1 MIGEWREINERFD
14 AIKDHKPKAAKKL
27 NELGEILASAY
38 ELDPERADEMWQYLV
53 ELNVSE
59 EPANAKFYIAQVF
72 NKLTGFLDPEDATTL
87 LALTPERVQLMV
99 LYGYDGGTLWHCLST
114 LVKGFLKLN
123 NLDNCM
129 ITIGY
134 FFEKFGGLY
143 SGHDSLL
150 SVAKNSI
157 SNAHELAKES
167 DEHKEIEESFLRE
180 LASIDH
186 EQIQAYAQ
194 IMLIKFGYDECD
206 DIGELLDLTI
216 EHKLPEEFMYFLWQ
230 RRSELSVETI
240 IDKWLDY
247 VNQMDDGD
255 KLPQPNFYEEDEEDS
270 DTYEGSKM
278 DFFVTLM
285 KNNDDLLQAYFNNA
299 SDLTRGLI
307 YYWITAG
314 DWERFTRYV
323 AQILVNVPAENFEYS
338 HAWRMLDNFLSVYFY
353 SEYMDSTDNYGR
365 SYKIINEKNI
375 EQLKTALA
383 NISAITVGCPCH
395 DEFHATV
402 KNFMEKASGNIDALT
417 EAGFDDVVD
426 TRTAEEKFK
435 DYVHK
440 FLQSG
445 QLVHDR
451 RSSEYR
457 RIEEAMREELRK
469 AEDAD
474 GDSHVIHIDI
484 SGLVKKAVFERLLKE
499 GKVTEAMRD
508 EFIGT
513 ESSADEEKDE
523 KVDKQLEYAYLHAL
537 DDEISEFYF
546 LHCRGEYHRK
556 AEMIRACILKDDV
569 TRAVELVDLMLQTE
583 SYDDYAELN
592 GWSAEARLVVT
603 ELVSRFDKTGLYDW
617 QAEQATDEQLATAV
631 QLIERIIV
639 HLPGD
644 EADTAKAA
652 LLKISRTDSDNDE
665 YVNDILQQVEDYTTF
680 PKPRGKGGAPN
691 INRMSQNIHNSFE
704 LLARMGRL
712 DVISKIIGRFAEVKD
727 VLAPVSFDSW
737 ISHLVRSLSDE
748 DFYKVYKMNHEV
760 FEAWLEFK
768 PRDWDITAVAGKLGK
783 FCAHNEFIEFR
794 DMVFAHYGAI
804 DGIDDCFEFT
814 SENTETQM
822 LYDGDSITLKL
833 DFVEVHQGHHHGERG
848 VNYAEIHLLSTGKAE
863 EIDSVRLLK
872 CEVNGIEDPDCR
884 CGWSD
889 FDDDESAKGFSIYGY
904 DEDDND
910 VTLYSDF
917 FEKNPIRR
925 IDTIVLQFAAYDE
938 DGKVIETF
946 SEMVIKF
953 DAETGTYRVTEQA
966 KHIQTMLE
974 LTPPDEEDD
983 DDEEDT
989 GITATLSLSFGSD
1002 DDDDADGD
1010 EEDEE
1015 EFEDITFFDNG
1026 DIRIDFCGVEFDS
1039 DDDTVKLKFWI
1050 DSNSDQDFNIYAK
1063 DLTINGELHETFSSI
1078 AEISSYDSDFYYLDI
1093 SDVEDIEYFDID
1105 SIHFS
1110 VEIDDEDNEALFET
1124 DFIKITCD
1132 TICETFEAQQ
1142 LTNGNATAASISDDD
1157 EDDEDDEENTGTDE
1171 VSFEDITFYDENSV
1185 HMEFCGVIFEDE
1197 TLSLK
1202 FWVNNMRD
1210 EEIKL
1215 FAMNVTVNGNQCSE
1229 FTNIASYEANEYA
1242 YCVMNISDSFGIDYD
1257 DIRTIDFYVEIDD
1270 DGCTRMFDAPEI
1282 HISCN
1287 PYAETF
1293 SVSIPGVTASNSS
1306 LVEEPTTTIASSTN
1320 DSDINEDDV
1329 NEFNRLFEA
1338 YKNISED

>member
-180 LASIDH
+180 IASIDH

-206 DIGELLDLTI
+206 DIEELLDLTI

-499 GKVTEAMRD
+499 GKVTEDMRD

-631 QLIERIIV
+631 QLIERIIA

-727 VLAPVSFDSW
+727 VLAPVRFDSW

-833 DFVEVHQGHHHGERG
+833 DFVEVHQGHHHGDRG

-872 CEVNGIEDPDCR
+872 CEVNGIEDSDCR

-966 KHIQTMLE
+966 KHIQTMIE
-974 LTPPDEEDD
+974 LTLPDEEDD

-989 GITATLSLSFGSD
+989 GITATLSLSFGSDD

-1078 AEISSYDSDFYYLDI
+1078 AEISSYDSDFYYLEI
-1093 SDVEDIEYFDID
+1093 TDVDDVEYFDID
-1105 SIHFS
+1105 SIHFC

-1132 TICETFEAQQ
+1132 TICETFEAQKF
-1142 LTNGNATAASISDDD
+1142 TNENATDGSEVDDDDDD
-1157 EDDEDDEENTGTDE
+1157 EEDDDLELEEA
-1171 VSFEDITFYDENSV
+1171 SFEDITFYDENSF
-1185 HMEFCGVIFEDE
+1185 HMEFCGVVFEDE

-1215 FAMNVTVNGNQCSE
+1215 FAMNVTINGNQCTE

-1242 YCVMNISDSFGIDYD
+1242 YCLMNISDSFGVDYD
-1257 DIRTIDFYVEIDD
+1257 DIRTIDFYIEIDD
-1270 DGCTRMFDAPEI
+1270 DTCTRMFDAPEI
-1282 HISCN
+1282 HIACN

-1293 SVSIPGVTASNSS
+1293 SVSIPGIFTTDTRT
-1306 LVEEPTTTIASSTN
+1306 VEEPAATSALSTSN
-1320 DSDINEDDV
+1320 SDINEDDV
-1329 NEFNRLFEA
+1329 DEFNRLFEA
-1338 YKNISED
+1338 YKNIFED